1 MKKIIILLVA
11 LLTCL
16 TAVFAGC
23 GDSTGYDNKL
33 TGFEGEVSSNG
44 GFAVQKGEY
53 IYFING
59 VETHTTDNTYGKVEM
74 GALARI
80 KKSDLSSTEKKP
92 EIVIPSLFVAGDK
105 TSGFYIFDN
114 DVYYATPSTAK
125 NKAGE
130 IENSKLCFTKTSLDG
145 KTSVIFETVANNAT
159 QYRFVKSNGVVYLVL
174 NTVKTV
180 QDEHGHDEEIKI
192 VKVINTVTKEAK
204 DSDKM
209 ESVIFVEGT
218 DVSFDSV
225 YFTVTAHDEALDKDE
240 AFNELW
246 KMNLDGT
253 KNLLLNGKDFGVS
266 GAKITLI
273 KETETHLYFSAAY
286 VDTSVTSVTEYY
298 ALVKSSNEKILLNN
312 GSKSAATIFGANS
325 WYNSVDSIVYLDATY
340 GLIEYNYTNPEN
352 LPEGRR
358 LIGYG
363 KDLIGYT
370 VKFWQD
376 GFLYLTDSS
385 SNYYR
390 VDVEALIDNP
400 SNDVVAERITIFAD
414 SAWYTPEVIGDHF
427 FSITSEE
434 PYTALVFATKL
445 GEFHATEEE
454 AKEAL
459 EKTISKIKESN
470 KAQIKENLDKFS
482 ISFRSTAAQEAI
494 DKYLE
499 DNVTEEDHSGHN
511 H

>member
-74 GALARI
+74 GALARV
-80 KKSDLSSTEKKP
+80 KASDLSNA

-105 TSGFYIFDN
+105 TSGFYIFGN
-114 DVYYATPSTAK
+114 EVYYATPSTAK

-130 IENSKLCFTKTSLDG
+130 IENTKLCFVKTSLDG
-145 KTSVIFETVANNAT
+145 KNSTIIETVANNAT
-159 QYRFVKSNGVVYLVL
+159 QYRFVESNGVVYLVL

-192 VKVINTVTKEAK
+192 VKVINTATKEAK

-209 ESVIFVEGT
+209 ESAIFADGN
-218 DVSFDSV
+218 FDSV

-246 KMNLDGT
+246 NIKLDGT
-253 KNLLLNGKDFGVS
+253 KEILLNGKDFGVS
-266 GAKITLI
+266 GAKLTLI
-273 KETETHLYFSAAY
+273 KETASHLYLSAAY
-286 VDTSVTSVTEYY
+286 VDTSVTSVTNYY
-298 ALVKSSNEKILLNN
+298 AFDKATKALTLLNS

-325 WYNSVDSIVYLDATY
+325 WYRNVNSIVYLDTTY
-340 GLIEYNYTNPEN
+340 GLIEYNYEAKD
-352 LPEGRR
+352 LPEGRK

-376 GFLYLTDSS
+376 GYVYLTNSS

-390 VDVEALIDNP
+390 VNVEALIANP
-400 SNDVVAERITIFAD
+400 SNDVVAERVTIFTD
-414 SAWYTPEVIGDHF
+414 SAWYTPEVIGDYF
-427 FSITSEE
+427 FSVISED
-434 PYTALVFATKL
+434 PYKSLVFATKI

-459 EKTISKIKESN
+459 EERISIIKEIN
-470 KAQIKENLDKFS
+470 QAQIKENIENFS
-482 ISFRSTAAQEAI
+482 ISFQSNTVKETI
-494 DKYLE
+494 ETYLE
-499 DNVTEEDHSGHN
+499 ENVTEEDHSGHD
-511 H
+511 HE

>member
-23 GDSTGYDNKL
+23 GDSTGYENKL

-44 GFAVQKGEY
+44 GFAVQKGDY

-59 VETHTTDNTYGKVEM
+59 VETHTSDNTYGKVEM
-74 GALARI
+74 GSLARV
-80 KKSDLSSTEKKP
+80 KASDLSNP

-105 TSGFYIFDN
+105 TSGFYIFGN

-130 IENSKLCFTKTSLDG
+130 IENTKLCLTKTSLDG
-145 KTSVIFETVANNAT
+145 KTSTIIETVANNST
-159 QYRFVKSNGVVYLVL
+159 QYRFVESNGVVYLVL
-174 NTVKTV
+174 NTVKTI
-180 QDEHGHDEEIKI
+180 QDKDGHDQEINV
-192 VKVINTVTKEAK
+192 VKVINTATKEAK

-209 ESVIFVEGT
+209 AAAIFADGN
-218 DVSFDSV
+218 FDSV
-225 YFTVTAHDEALDKDE
+225 YFTVTARDEALDKDE

-246 KMNLDGT
+246 NIKLDGS
-253 KNLLLNGKDFGVS
+253 KELLINGKDFGVS

-273 KETETHLYFSAAY
+273 KETASHLYFSAAY

-298 ALVKSSNEKILLNN
+298 AFDKASKTKVLLNN
-312 GSKSAATIFGANS
+312 GSKSASKIFSATS
-325 WYNSVDSIVYLDATY
+325 WYNSVNSIVYLDATY
-340 GLIEYNYTNPEN
+340 GLIEYNYADTT
-352 LPEGRR
+352 LPEGRK

-376 GFLYLTDSS
+376 GYLYLTDAS

-390 VDVEALIDNP
+390 VNVNALLANP
-400 SNDVVAERITIFAD
+400 SNDVVAERITIFTD
-414 SAWYTPEVIGDHF
+414 SAWYNPEVIGDYF
-427 FSITSEE
+427 FSITSED
-434 PYTALVFATKL
+434 PYTALVFATKI
-445 GEFHATEEE
+445 GEFHATDDD

-459 EKTISKIKESN
+459 EEKISIIKESN
-470 KAQIKENLDKFS
+470 QAQIKENIEKFS
-482 ISFRSTAAQEAI
+482 ISFQSETVKENI
-494 DKYLE
+494 ETYLE
-499 DNVTEEDHSGHN
+499 ENVTEEDHSGHN
-511 H
+511 HN